1 MQNILDNI
9 RACAKEA
16 HCHIVLPEGKDN
28 RTLQAARWVMDRG
41 YAQITIIGE
50 PVEIRSRASSLG
62 FRLDDVNIIDHLKSP
77 DFSRYVNDYY
87 EMRSAKARAKGKD
100 YTMEEANRDIS
111 DPLYFA
117 NMMIRSG
124 KADGSVAGATN
135 TTAHT
140 VRAALQVLGAQKG
153 LKTVSSF
160 FLMVIPNKPEFGE
173 GGAMLFSDCGV
184 VICPDANQLAD
195 ITITT
200 ADSCR
205 AFLGVEP
212 RIAMLSFSTKGS
224 AKHELVDKVTEALS
238 IVKSRDTQLA
248 VDGELQ
254 LDAALIPS
262 VAATKAP
269 GSNVAGKANVLI
281 FPAIQAGNIGYKLA
295 ERMSGGVAIG
305 PILQGLEYASNDLS
319 RGCKAE
325 DIVDTVC
332 VTAVQALA
340 RRQRVSG
347 RY

>member
-140 VRAALQVLGAQKG
+140 VRAALQVLGAQ
-153 LKTVSSF
+153 
-160 FLMVIPNKPEFGE
+160 
-173 GGAMLFSDCGV
+173 
-184 VICPDANQLAD
+184 
-195 ITITT
+195 
-200 ADSCR
+200 
-205 AFLGVEP
+205 
-212 RIAMLSFSTKGS
+212 
-224 AKHELVDKVTEALS
+224 
-238 IVKSRDTQLA
+238 
-248 VDGELQ
+248 
-254 LDAALIPS
+254 
-262 VAATKAP
+262 
-269 GSNVAGKANVLI
+269 
-281 FPAIQAGNIGYKLA
+281 
-295 ERMSGGVAIG
+295 
-305 PILQGLEYASNDLS
+305 
-319 RGCKAE
+319 
-325 DIVDTVC
+325 
-332 VTAVQALA
+332 
-340 RRQRVSG
+340 
-347 RY
+347 